1 MQELEG
7 APSFAVFAKGGLL
20 RSNVAQSPL
29 PDLLLSFLTSRLS
42 ALNYELFSPTS
53 KMPPNSTRN
62 SSNSRNLSSV
72 AATSFFFHTNTS
84 PEPFFNRTLKFPS
97 TKNVTGASNFNPP
110 FSTGPSS
117 ATHSPF
123 RSINALSYGGI
134 AIGRNPAPN
143 NRSTTRI

>member
-7 APSFAVFAKGGLL
+7 APSFAVFAKGGFL
-20 RSNVAQSPL
+20 RSNAAQSPL
-29 PDLLLSFLTSRLS
+29 PALLFSLLTSHLS
-42 ALNYELFSPTS
+42 TLNYELFSPTS
-53 KMPPNSTRN
+53 KMPINSIRN
-62 SSNSRNLSSV
+62 SSNSLNIPSV

-84 PEPFFNRTLKFPS
+84 PELFFNRTLKFPS
-97 TKNVTGASNFNPP
+97 TKNVTGASNFSPP

-123 RSINALSYGGI
+123 RIINAPSYGGI